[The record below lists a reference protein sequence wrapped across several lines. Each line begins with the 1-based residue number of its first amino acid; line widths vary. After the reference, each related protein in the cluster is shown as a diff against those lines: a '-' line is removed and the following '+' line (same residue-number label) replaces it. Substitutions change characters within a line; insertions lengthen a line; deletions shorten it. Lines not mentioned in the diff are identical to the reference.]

1 MKKIIVIIS
10 LLFLGIIAVTWL
22 YFKSMSGVE
31 GSKESVFKVIPDNA
45 SLVFEYKNENSFYD
59 IFKDFGLFK
68 DVLGNQSIDHLGALK
83 RIFVDDKSISGVF
96 NKSDL
101 FFSIHQTGKS
111 KSNIL
116 IIAPFGKDVNLSES
130 EMIELIKTKY
140 KIIKDSSASD
150 HSYQIAFSNQSN
162 FHFYIHQKT
171 LIGSFNKSLVEESKA
186 KLANGKSANQFKIDF
201 TNPRNRNSIAN
212 LYINFAKLPNF
223 LNNFSSRKNPEET
236 FSLKSIDAT
245 ASLNINYQSNAFMF
259 SGITEV
265 NQKATNY
272 FNLFLNQQP
281 GQNTLRNIIP
291 NDAADYS
298 FFYISDFKRFRKGLD
313 DLFIL
318 RKESEKLKTQL
329 DNIKTKHSINID
341 EELLPVLANEFGVV
355 QLASGDKI
363 GIVKTNNTNRLS
375 FLLST
380 ISSPSED
387 QIRHFDDSFLLYY
400 FLGDPFKYFRRPYYA
415 IVENH
420 LIVAN
425 NNSALKRFLNSYKK
439 QDFLI
444 RTDKNIDFQQYLS
457 NQGNIFYFIHNSNSK
472 AIISSFLNST
482 SYTAFK
488 SDDFKWKDI
497 YGLAIQFSAD
507 KDRFFTNLYMSKIPD
522 QDKLLPKV
530 DSLMIDSIT
539 QSNKK

>member
-1 MKKIIVIIS
+1 MKKIIAIIS

-22 YFKSMSGVE
+22 YFKNISGVE
-31 GSKESVFKVIPDNA
+31 GSKESVFKAIPDNA
-45 SLVFEYKNENSFYD
+45 SLVFEYKNETSFYD

-68 DVLGNQSIDHLGALK
+68 DVLGKPIIDHLDALK
-83 RIFVDDKSISGVF
+83 KIFVDDKSISGVF

-111 KSNIL
+111 RSDIL
-116 IIAPFGKDVNLSES
+116 IIAPFGKDLNLSES
-130 EMIELIKTKY
+130 EMIELVKSKY
-140 KIIKDSSASD
+140 KIIKDSSASY
-150 HSYQIAFSNQSN
+150 HSYQIAFDNQPN

-171 LIGSFNKSLVEESKA
+171 LIGSFDKSLVEESKA
-186 KLANGKSANQFKIDF
+186 KLADGKSTNQFQIDF

-223 LNNFSSRKNPEET
+223 LNNFSSRKNPAET
-236 FSLKSIDAT
+236 FSLKSIVAT

-265 NQKATNY
+265 NQKANNY

-281 GQNTLRNIIP
+281 GQNTLSNIIP
-291 NDAADYS
+291 YDAADYS
-298 FFYISDFKRFRKGLD
+298 FFYVSDFKKFRKGLD
-313 DLFIL
+313 NLFDV
-318 RKESEKLKTQL
+318 RKESQKLKTQL

-341 EELLPVLANEFGVV
+341 QELLPVLANEFGVV

-387 QIRHFDDSFLLYY
+387 EIRHFDDSFLLYY
-400 FLGDPFKYFRRPYYA
+400 FLGDPFKSFSRPYYA
-415 IVENH
+415 IIENH

-425 NNSALKRFLNSYKK
+425 NSNALKRFLNSYKK
-439 QDFLI
+439 QEFLI

-457 NQGNIFYFIHNSNSK
+457 NQGNIFYFMHNSNSK
-472 AIISSFLNST
+472 AIMRSFLNPS

-488 SDDFKWKDI
+488 SDDFKWIDI

-530 DSLMIDSIT
+530 DSLLIDSIIH
-539 QSNKK
+539 